1 VTAITKTATK
11 SHLPRRQSIML
22 LAYRPNK
29 PFNISPAFCMSDFS
43 SAGGSGSEVG
53 WVSGSGMVLGGLP
66 V

>member
-1 VTAITKTATK
+1 M
-11 SHLPRRQSIML
+11 S